1 MEDIFAGYY
10 AKYYGCEG
18 IAAGKKEKW
27 RCRERMKDGKEKGEN
42 CIKRGIG

>member
-18 IAAGKKEKW
+18 IAAGKKEK
-27 RCRERMKDGKEKGEN
+27 
-42 CIKRGIG
+42 